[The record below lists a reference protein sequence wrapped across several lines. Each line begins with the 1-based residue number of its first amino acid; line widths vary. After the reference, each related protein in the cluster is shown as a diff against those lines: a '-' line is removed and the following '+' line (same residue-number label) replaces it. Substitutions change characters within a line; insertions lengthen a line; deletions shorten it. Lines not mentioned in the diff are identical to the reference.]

1 MSIFDASSTSP
12 GTEEGKMGKFNEDM
26 SRTLDELRRTAG
38 NQTGQGGRLTAAGL
52 HALTQVADIQKN
64 VGLGI
69 MEQANKRAINTENV
83 AGHLKGAEISSAPA
97 LMETT
102 EKWKPIPGT
111 GNLLNSSMP
120 TNSAKNFGI
129 GNVGDTTTI
138 SNVEKPASS
147 LSKDILN
154 SLKIPGVGF

>member
-26 SRTLDELRRTAG
+26 SRTLDELRRTAS

-64 VGLGI
+64 MGLGI

-83 AGHLKGAEISSAPA
+83 AGHIKSAEISSTPA

-111 GNLLNSSMP
+111 SNLFNSSMP
-120 TNSAKNFGI
+120 TNSAKSFGI
-129 GNVGDTTTI
+129 GSVGDTTTV
-138 SNVEKPASS
+138 SNVGQSAGS
-147 LSKDILN
+147 LSKEIRD
-154 SLKIPGVGF
+154 SLKIPGVNF